1 MARIVEW
8 QLPYTWG
15 TGVDIDAN
23 KVISV
28 LLREENNLIKVNND
42 NELYTDL
49 QLAVNI
55 EPTDDLP
62 VWVTVW
68 KVLEEDWWTQNWLLL
83 NRKTTSWD
91 YARWIYWGDGKI
103 YFDWGTGTWTQV
115 YYSSE
120 VDALFTA
127 FRNELATVAFT
138 WDYNDLRNRPDLS
151 KTQPDWA
158 QDDSTAPDYIKNKP
172 TIWDA
177 TLSMAVNNNV
187 QATFTANDT
196 DNATFNVIV
205 PTKTSDITNDWDGT
219 NVFVTKT
226 VNNLDNYTLST
237 SLATVATSG
246 SYADLSNKPTIW
258 DATITVQKNWTAVD
272 TFTTNATSNKSIN
285 ITMTKSDVW
294 LGNVDNTSD
303 ANKPISTATQGAIN
317 DLQWQINDLKALGKF
332 LSLWDAST
340 WLPISFPEAV
350 PYTYSTWDYYLVET
364 VGTGTNYRPNW
375 ASYTW
380 TASSTAE
387 TDELEVWDLYIYDG
401 TTWLLQINHWKTV
414 SFANLAG
421 QPSDNTALANALNAK
436 ANSSDLATVATSWA
450 YSDLSW
456 TPVLATVATSGSYD
470 DLTNKPTIPAWQVQ
484 SDWTQTT
491 TTAVDYIKNK
501 PTLATVATS
510 WSYNDLSNKP
520 TIPTVNNAT
529 LTIQQN
535 GTNVQTFTAN
545 ASSNVTANITVPTKV
560 SDLNNDSWF
569 ITKSV
574 NDLTYYTPTSSLAT
588 VATTGSY
595 TDLSNTPTIPTVND
609 TTITFT
615 QWGVSKGDISLNQS
629 SAETIALD
637 AGFTPWWTATTW
649 YVVTK
654 TADGYEWK
662 EPTGWISLDT
672 NSPITVSKLRVGTE
686 AQYSALG
693 SYSDDTIYM
702 TV

>member
-55 EPTDDLP
+55 EPDDDLP

-138 WDYNDLRNRPDLS
+138 WDYNDLKNRPDLS

-196 DNATFNVIV
+196 NNATFNVIV

-226 VNNLDNYTLST
+226 VNNLDNYTLSS

-258 DATITVQKNWTAVD
+258 NATITVQKNGTAVD

-285 ITMTKSDVW
+285 ITMSKSDVW

-340 WLPISFPEAV
+340 WLV
-350 PYTYSTWDYYLVET
+350 
-364 VGTGTNYRPNW
+364 
-375 ASYTW
+375 
-380 TASSTAE
+380 
-387 TDELEVWDLYIYDG
+387 
-401 TTWLLQINHWKTV
+401 LQ
-414 SFANLAG
+414 
-421 QPSDNTALANALNAK
+421 
-436 ANSSDLATVATSWA
+436 
-450 YSDLSW
+450 
-456 TPVLATVATSGSYD
+456 
-470 DLTNKPTIPAWQVQ
+470 
-484 SDWTQTT
+484 
-491 TTAVDYIKNK
+491 
-501 PTLATVATS
+501 
-510 WSYNDLSNKP
+510 
-520 TIPTVNNAT
+520 
-529 LTIQQN
+529 
-535 GTNVQTFTAN
+535 
-545 ASSNVTANITVPTKV
+545 
-560 SDLNNDSWF
+560 
-569 ITKSV
+569 
-574 NDLTYYTPTSSLAT
+574 
-588 VATTGSY
+588 
-595 TDLSNTPTIPTVND
+595 
-609 TTITFT
+609 
-615 QWGVSKGDISLNQS
+615 
-629 SAETIALD
+629 
-637 AGFTPWWTATTW
+637 
-649 YVVTK
+649 
-654 TADGYEWK
+654 
-662 EPTGWISLDT
+662 
-672 NSPITVSKLRVGTE
+672 
-686 AQYSALG
+686 
-693 SYSDDTIYM
+693 
-702 TV
+702 